1 MGKPRKRRRY
11 TDDDRATALAVL
23 DSNNGN
29 LSRTSKETGISIS
42 TLRNWRDDPHPD
54 LAELGNQKR
63 AALSDLWEEVARTYI
78 GRALNE
84 AAVKDTGAQSAITVA
99 AIATD
104 KLQLLQGKPTE
115 INRHEHNERAT
126 PERALDAAATALRR
140 SGIVN

>member
-1 MGKPRKRRRY
+1 MSRKRRRY

-29 LSRTSKETGISIS
+29 IARTARETGISQS
-42 TLRNWRDDPHPD
+42 TLRDWRDDPHPD
-54 LAELGNQKR
+54 TAELRDQKR
-63 AALSDLWEEVARTYI
+63 ASLGALWEEVARAYI
-78 GRALNE
+78 ARALTE

-104 KLQLLQGKPTE
+104 KLQLLSGKPTE

-126 PERALDAAATALRR
+126 PDRAIDAAATALRR
-140 SGIVN
+140 SGIIN

>member
-1 MGKPRKRRRY
+1 MSRKRRRY

-23 DSNNGN
+23 DSNGGN
-29 LSRTSKETGISIS
+29 LSRTARETGIAVS
-42 TLRNWRDDPHPD
+42 TLQRWVADRAQD
-54 LAELGNQKR
+54 LSDLRNQKR
-63 AALSDLWEEVARTYI
+63 ESLSELWENIARAYI
-78 GRALNE
+78 ARALDA
-84 AAVKDTGAQSAITVA
+84 AAVNETAAQSAVTVA